1 MPAEE
6 LFFGCDVH
14 KKSIVT
20 NVKTRDGRVVDQA
33 KLGASDQEFQAY
45 LAKFPGPKHVVLEA
59 CCVWPHVY
67 DAAVAAGAKTT
78 LAHPRKV
85 RLIAEASLSN
95 DKVDAAALSELLRLN
110 AVPTAYAPDE
120 KTRALRNLVRE
131 RAHYLGLE
139 RSVKNHAYSV
149 LLKRG
154 IPYEDGVLGLKRR
167 REELRKLGID
177 EINRALDALKD
188 LGKRTGDLDDR
199 IHEAFVASKE
209 AQLLRTIPGI
219 GELTAV
225 ILVAELCPIS
235 RFANIEKVGS
245 YAGLVPTVHQ
255 SADVAYHGRMRRD
268 CNHFLQSTL
277 VEAAWAHRQWASK
290 SSDVIKVGNR
300 VGRRRGKNKGSGA
313 AAHQLL
319 NVVYAV
325 LKRGTPYTPG
335 RPGRGTVTADSKE

>member
-20 NVKTRDGRVVDQA
+20 NVKTRDGRVVDRA
-33 KLGASDQEFQAY
+33 ELGSSDSEFAAY
-45 LAKFPGPKHVVLEA
+45 LAKFPGPKNVVLEA

-67 DAAVAAGAKTT
+67 DTAVAAGAKTT

-110 AVPTAYAPDE
+110 AIPVAYAPDE
-120 KTRALRNLVRE
+120 KTRALRDLVRE

-154 IPYEDGVLGLKRR
+154 IPYEDGVMGLKRR
-167 REELRKLGID
+167 REELRKIGIPEVD
-177 EINRALDALKD
+177 RSLDALAD
-188 LGKRTGDLDDR
+188 LGKRTADLDKR
-199 IHEAFVASKE
+199 IHEAFMASKD
-209 AQLLRTIPGI
+209 AQLLHTIPGI

-225 ILVAELCPIS
+225 ILVAELCPIT
-235 RFANIEKVGS
+235 RFPNIEKAAS
-245 YAGLVPTVHQ
+245 YAGVVPTVHQ
-255 SADVAYHGRMRRD
+255 SANVSYHGRMRKD

-277 VEAAWAHRQWASK
+277 IEAAWAHRQWAPR

-300 VGRRRGKNKGSGA
+300 VSRRRGKPKGSGA

-325 LKRGTPYTPG
+325 LKRGTPYTPE
-335 RPGRGTVTADSKE
+335 RPGRGLGTANSKG